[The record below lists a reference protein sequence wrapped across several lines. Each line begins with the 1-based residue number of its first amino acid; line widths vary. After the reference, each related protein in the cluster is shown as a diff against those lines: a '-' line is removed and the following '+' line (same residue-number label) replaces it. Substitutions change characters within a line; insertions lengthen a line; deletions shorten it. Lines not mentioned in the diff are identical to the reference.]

1 MSNDQPMEWLYR
13 SINQRQRAE
22 DVADTILQLHQSH
35 LTPSEQA
42 CLQKAAQGSLRQSLM
57 TYTSML
63 QDFAA
68 PDGLQRQ
75 VAKAIDLFSTAYR
88 LDPAVCDQP
97 DIVEQFIRHISQEI
111 HKTFGQSDFKADR
124 LNRQARSAQ
133 GMDISKRR
141 YNKLFRH
148 LTRMEAKLKRLIAE
162 LQKLR
167 VTKIGKSGLAQI
179 LTFDDF
185 THDHDTAYF
194 IAYYVAQMNRRSE
207 FTIYGQQRPYD
218 EIADMLFQRC
228 QENPHTCWW
237 AIAHVYPASEVLA
250 RLTDQQK
257 GELLGQW
264 YSILNEVATLLSQV
278 WGRSNI
284 ERSTMIVRRGN
295 DSSTW
300 NNIASAWNTA
310 RSNWIALLYAMGAEE
325 ILQTICVGKVLR
337 LMAADVV
344 RWHASV
350 GGQLDPDTAVWNE
363 LPLPWEVLSGQ
374 AACTLEQVKITCDK
388 YQVDPIAKSWIA
400 PRRDGQPIAFTA
412 TPELVHGVT
421 VANPVLAK
429 VLRDAG
435 YFSGKVRQQNLPLDH
450 ELHQSTL
457 QDHHQRL
464 QDQNF

>member
-1 MSNDQPMEWLYR
+1 MSSDQDIQWLYR

-22 DVADTILQLHQSH
+22 DVADAILQLHQSH

-42 CLQKAAQGSLRQSLM
+42 HQKAAQGSLRQSL
-57 TYTSML
+57 T
-63 QDFAA
+63 A

-75 VAKAIDLFSTAYR
+75 VAKAIDLFSTAYS
-88 LDPAVCDQP
+88 LDPEVCTQP

-111 HKTFGQSDFKADR
+111 HKAFGHSDFKADR

-148 LTRMEAKLKRLIAE
+148 LARMEAKLNRLIAE

-179 LTFDDF
+179 LSLEDF
-185 THDHDTAYF
+185 THDPDTAYF

-228 QENPHTCWW
+228 QQNPHTHWW
-237 AIAHVYPASEVLA
+237 AIAHVYPAPEVLTQ
-250 RLTDQQK
+250 LSDQQK
-257 GELLGQW
+257 GELIGQW

-278 WGRSNI
+278 WARSTI
-284 ERSTMIVRRGN
+284 QRSTMIVQRGN

-300 NNIASAWNTA
+300 NNTASAWNTA
-310 RSNWIALLYAMGAEE
+310 RNNWIALLYAMGAESL
-325 ILQTICVGKVLR
+325 LQKICVGKVLR

-344 RWHASV
+344 YWHASV

-374 AACTLEQVKITCDK
+374 AACTLEQVQLTCDK
-388 YQVDPIAKSWIA
+388 YQVDPIAKGWIA
-400 PRRDGQPIAFTA
+400 PRRSGQPIAFTA
-412 TPELVHGVT
+412 TPELVHGVA
-421 VANPVLAK
+421 VANPILAK

-435 YFSGKVRQQNLPLDH
+435 YFSGKALAPNLALNP

-457 QDHHQRL
+457 QDHHRRL
-464 QDQNF
+464 QDHNF